1 MREFVSSSVRLAMS
15 VSQGS
20 SKDAR
25 SRSRLTRR
33 EIQFRRR
40 VLARCRRGFA
50 QMFSR
55 QAAAVAAQ
63 AAFHAMVWASKAQ
76 DALGS
81 ARQDVGDG

>member
-1 MREFVSSSVRLAMS
+1 MS

-33 EIQFRRR
+33 EIQFRLR
-40 VLARCRRGFA
+40 VMARCRRGFA

-55 QAAAVAAQ
+55 QAAAVAAR
-63 AAFHAMVWASKAQ
+63 AASNAMVWADKAQ
-76 DALGS
+76 DALGLTGQG
-81 ARQDVGDG
+81 ADDG

>member
-1 MREFVSSSVRLAMS
+1 MS

-63 AAFHAMVWASKAQ
+63 AAFNAMVWAGKAQ
-76 DALGS
+76 DALGLTGQG
-81 ARQDVGDG
+81 ADDG